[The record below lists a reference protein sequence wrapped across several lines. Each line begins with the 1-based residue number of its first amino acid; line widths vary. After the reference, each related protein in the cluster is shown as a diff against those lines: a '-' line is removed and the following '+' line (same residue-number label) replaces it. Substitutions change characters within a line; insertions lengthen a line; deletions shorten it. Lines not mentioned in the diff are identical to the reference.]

1 MAWDRKIRFALGAA
15 WTALLLMNPVSAV
28 PPLVSANSLN
38 EVFNVPSASSSAPNP
53 RLEDAVLEW
62 LNQMR
67 AGQHLRP
74 LQVNVVLR
82 AIARAYGQEMFVHGY
97 LSHVSRD
104 GRTLQDRLDGS
115 GLRFNVIGENLAY
128 APDIRAADQALWQSA
143 PHRRNILYPVFQTV
157 GIAVIDGGTEGVVI
171 VEDFSDSPA
180 AVARSMP
187 ASSGAGSGTGA
198 ADTGAPP
205 AQ

>member
-1 MAWDRKIRFALGAA
+1 MAWDGKIRFALGAA
-15 WTALLLMNPVSAV
+15 WIVLLLINAASAV
-28 PPLVSANSLN
+28 PPYVLANSPN

-82 AIARAYGQEMFVHGY
+82 TIARAYGQEMFVHGY

-128 APDIRAADQALWQSA
+128 APDVRAADQALWQSP
-143 PHRRNILYPVFQTV
+143 PHRRNILYPTYQTV
-157 GIAVIDGGTEGVVI
+157 GIAVIDGGSEGVVV

-180 AVARSMP
+180 AVVQSMP
-187 ASSGAGSGTGA
+187 ASSGAGTGA
-198 ADTGAPP
+198 ADTGASSPR
-205 AQ
+205 

>member
-1 MAWDRKIRFALGAA
+1 MARDGKIRFALGAA
-15 WTALLLMNPVSAV
+15 WIALLLINSASAV
-28 PPLVSANSLN
+28 PPLVLANSPS
-38 EVFNVPSASSSAPNP
+38 EVFNVPSASTSAPNP

-74 LQVNVVLR
+74 LQINVVLR

-128 APDIRAADQALWQSA
+128 APDIRAADQALWQSP
-143 PHRRNILYPVFQTV
+143 PHRRNILYPMFQTV
-157 GIAVIDGGTEGVVI
+157 GIAVIDGGSEGVVI

-180 AVARSMP
+180 AVAQFLP
-187 ASSGAGSGTGA
+187 ASGGAGSGTGA
-198 ADTGAPP
+198 AGTGAPP
-205 AQ
+205 P